1 MLKFTKRD
9 YKFINKNV
17 CIRKFKLFKKLKCV
31 CRSNLIPIN
40 SFLLQNI
47 KKNLRY

>member
-17 CIRKFKLFKKLKCV
+17 CIRKFKLFKKLKGHNSYSEV
-31 CRSNLIPIN
+31 NLKKK
-40 SFLLQNI
+40 I
-47 KKNLRY
+47 KMCM